1 MGTERYISSLLALET
16 NLVAFTA
23 PAARA
28 LPPPPPPA
36 PPPFVTVCVGLGKSR
51 KGGANDFLPVSVPI
65 PDPRSGIF
73 PVPFVTGKGVP
84 TDELTCAVARCV
96 FFLNYFWYVGRELL
110 LTSWRALRIHTHI
123 HTKKNTHAHTLSL
136 SHTHTHMRV
145 FLSCSATHTDHFR
158 RGKKTKKSCVCSL
171 GKEEAPD
178 AILVVG
184 LQYLQ

>member
-110 LTSWRALRIHTHI
+110 LTSWRALRIHTHT
-123 HTKKNTHAHTLSL
+123 HTHKKKHTRTHTLSL
-136 SHTHTHMRV
+136 SLTHTHES
-145 FLSCSATHTDHFR
+145 F
-158 RGKKTKKSCVCSL
+158 
-171 GKEEAPD
+171 
-178 AILVVG
+178 LVVFG
-184 LQYLQ
+184 NAHRSFSSREKNKKIMCMQLGEGRST